1 MGGSGERRL
10 PVCGRAG
17 AQAVPGPAERT
28 GLRRWHVSA
37 TGRCGDLYRTWARA
51 DLVMTSCRL
60 PPLRGV
66 VPVLIGDPLSLNLSV
81 RMVDAPFRSPLL

>member
-28 GLRRWHVSA
+28 GLRPWPFQQPDVAETCTAPGPARILSWPHVAS
-37 TGRCGDLYRTWARA
+37 
-51 DLVMTSCRL
+51 
-60 PPLRGV
+60 PLRRV
-66 VPVLIGDPLSLNLSV
+66 VPVLIGDPLSLNPSA
-81 RMVDAPFRSPLL
+81 RMIDAPFRSPLLW